1 MKKDLTKLTGL
12 ASLNAMQNSTQEDRV
27 LLLDPD
33 QILVKDQVRKKF
45 NAIEELAESMK
56 IQQQQPIVVGPL
68 DKDTGKYPLQKGE
81 RRWRAAQLIG
91 GGFKLKAIVDS
102 TVRTQS
108 QSSMSQ
114 LIENIQR
121 EDLSPLEIARQLVKA
136 RDEMRAEGKKGTGR
150 ELAAEAN
157 KPESWISR
165 HLALADLSDDIA
177 QLLDDDITT
186 DSEILHSL
194 KQIGDLDNDRLQK
207 LLTIARNPDMPPLT
221 REQVRQELRE
231 AKGGGKEGGVS
242 SPSHKSNGA
251 DTATTETQQ
260 PSSINGK
267 NGGAA
272 SSSAATIETT
282 AQAHNGDEQVP
293 AAVQTDSGETA
304 SQTPPPSAEPARAPG
319 TGGRTPAKLHK
330 AEVMTIDPSKM
341 VVQVRV
347 AMDQEVLTGEL
358 LLHKVSGD
366 PHKGLV
372 SVLIGGRPV
381 EKLVRLEQLE
391 IVTMMELAND

>member
-27 LLLDPD
+27 LLLTPD
-33 QILVKDQVRKKF
+33 QILVKSQVRKKF
-45 NAIEELAESMK
+45 KAIEELAESMK

-68 DKDTGKYPLQKGE
+68 DNDTGKYPLQKGE

-91 GGFKLKAIVDS
+91 DGFKLKAIVDS
-102 TVRTQS
+102 TARTQS
-108 QSSMSQ
+108 QASMSQ

-165 HLALADLSDDIA
+165 HLALADLSNDIA

-194 KQIGDLDNDRLQK
+194 KQIGDLDNVRLQR
-207 LLTIARNPDMPPLT
+207 LLGIARNPDMPPLS

-231 AKGGGKEGGVS
+231 AKGGGKEGGAS
-242 SPSHKSNGA
+242 SPVNKSNG
-251 DTATTETQQ
+251 TGTSSSKTHQ
-260 PSSINGK
+260 PSSVSGNDGV
-267 NGGAA
+267 AA
-272 SSSAATIETT
+272 SAAPTIETAVEVQT
-282 AQAHNGDEQVP
+282 ANVQTP
-293 AAVQTDSGETA
+293 AALQSDSTDA
-304 SQTPPPSAEPARAPG
+304 AIQTPPPAAEPARAPG
-319 TGGRTPAKLHK
+319 TGARTPAKLHK

-358 LLHKVSGD
+358 LLGKISGD

-372 SVLIGGRPV
+372 SVIIGGRPV

>member
-1 MKKDLTKLTGL
+1 MKDLSKLAGL
-12 ASLNAMQNSTQEDRV
+12 ASLNAVQNSTQEDRV

-81 RRWRAAQLIG
+81 RRWRAAKLIG
-91 GGFKLKAIVDS
+91 GEFKLKAIVDS
-102 TVRTQS
+102 TVRSQS

-136 RDEMRAEGKKGTGR
+136 REEMRAEGKKGTGR
-150 ELAAEAN
+150 ELAAEAK

-165 HLALADLSDDIA
+165 HLALADLPDEIA
-177 QLLDDDITT
+177 QLLDDDITI

-194 KQIGDLDNDRLQK
+194 KQIGELDNERLK
-207 LLTIARNPDMPPLT
+207 ALLAVARDPDMPPLS
-221 REQVRQELRE
+221 RDQVRQELRD
-231 AKGGGKEGGVS
+231 AKGGGKEGKGGAKASQAVNTDNGGTSPNKQAAGAGSTEQGQTES
-242 SPSHKSNGA
+242 SAPG
-251 DTATTETQQ
+251 TQTQQ
-260 PSSINGK
+260 EPESAPSKQGA
-267 NGGAA
+267 GG
-272 SSSAATIETT
+272 
-282 AQAHNGDEQVP
+282 NEQ
-293 AAVQTDSGETA
+293 QSK
-304 SQTPPPSAEPARAPG
+304 TPPTPPEPARAPG
-319 TGGRTPAKLHK
+319 TGGKVQPKLHK
-330 AEVMTIDPSKM
+330 AEVMSIEPAKM

-347 AMDQEVLTGEL
+347 AMDEVVLTGEL
-358 LLHKVSGD
+358 LLNKISGD

-381 EKLVRLEQLE
+381 EKLVRLDQLE
-391 IVTMMELAND
+391 IVTMMELADD